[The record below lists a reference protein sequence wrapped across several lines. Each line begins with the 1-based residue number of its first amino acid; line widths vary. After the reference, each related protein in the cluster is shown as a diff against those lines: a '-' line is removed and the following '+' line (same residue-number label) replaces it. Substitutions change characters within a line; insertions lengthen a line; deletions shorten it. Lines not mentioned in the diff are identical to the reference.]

1 MSHEYS
7 APWSR
12 ALKFATLFTVLLLC
26 AASVLGYHFGP
37 RQWLSWR
44 VFTLAVP
51 LLSLVLGILFMVRG
65 YRATAQGIEIE
76 RFGWATQLPLAKLLA
91 VTADPLALTGSIRRL
106 GNGGFFAITGIYS
119 NQRHGRFR
127 AWATDPSRA
136 VVLKYADH
144 TVILT
149 PDDPGRFVQQVQHLA
164 NLPGVC
170 APASG

>member
-12 ALKFATLFTVLLLC
+12 GLRFATLFALLLLC
-26 AASVLGYHFGP
+26 AASVLAYHFGP
-37 RQWLSWR
+37 HQLFSWR
-44 VFTLAVP
+44 LFTVLSP
-51 LLSLVLGILFMVRG
+51 LIPLILGILFTVRG

-76 RFGWATQLPLAKLLA
+76 RFGWSTQLPLAQLLA
-91 VTADPLALTGSIRRL
+91 VTADPLALAGSMRRW

-119 NQRHGRFR
+119 NPRHGRFR

-136 VVLKYADH
+136 VVLRYADH

-149 PDDPGRFVQQVQHLA
+149 PDDPARFVQQLLHLA
-164 NLPGVC
+164 NIPG
-170 APASG
+170 AAAMASG